1 MATFAF
7 SNIAQALRDEI
18 SAGTYP
24 VGSSLPSE
32 RELSTRFQV
41 SPGTVRVALKELV
54 AEGTVDGIRG
64 RPKTVIR
71 MPRRQASFDEFRSF
85 AQWARQQGL
94 NPGGQVITSEWLIAS
109 RTDEDLLRVPAGQRV
124 FSVVRL
130 RTLDG
135 GNVMLEHTHYPEWL
149 GEIVTRIPYDAASVT
164 SVLSDDHDVHF
175 SHAEHVFA
183 AEGAKSK
190 EAARLGV
197 SRGTAL
203 LVHRRISRDPSGR
216 PLEWSTD
223 RYISGKIM
231 LSAGSSWHHSPLQWT
246 VPGTEPW
253 NT

>member
-1 MATFAF
+1 MTTFAF
-7 SNIAQALRDEI
+7 SHIAQAMRDEI
-18 SAGTYP
+18 AAGTYP

-32 RELSTRFQV
+32 RELSVRFNV

-71 MPRRQASFDEFRSF
+71 IPRKQASYDQFRSF
-85 AQWARQQGL
+85 AQWARNQGL
-94 NPGGQVITSEWLIAS
+94 TPGGDVLSSEWLIAT
-109 RTDEDLLRVPAGQRV
+109 RMDEELLRVSEGHRV
-124 FSVVRL
+124 LSVVRR

-135 GNVMLEHTHYPEWL
+135 SNVMLEHTHYPEWL
-149 GEIVTRIPYDAASVT
+149 GEIVGEIDAQASSVT
-164 SVLSDDHDVHF
+164 SILADDHDVHF
-175 SHAEHVFA
+175 SHAEHVFS
-183 AEGAKSK
+183 AEGARGK
-190 EAARLGV
+190 EAAHLGI

-231 LSAGSSWHHSPLQWT
+231 ISAGSSWHSSPLRWT
-246 VPGTEPW
+246 IPGTEPW
-253 NT
+253 EF

>member
-7 SNIAQALRDEI
+7 SNIAQALRAEI

-32 RELSTRFQV
+32 RELSVRFNV

-85 AQWARQQGL
+85 AQWARHQGL
-94 NPGGQVITSEWLIAS
+94 EPAGQVLSSEWLIAS
-109 RTDEDLLRVPAGQRV
+109 RMDEELLRVRPGHRV
-124 FSVVRL
+124 YSVVRL

-135 GNVMLEHTHYPEWL
+135 TNVMLEHTHYPEWL
-149 GEIVTRIPYDAASVT
+149 GEIVSRIPEDAASVT
-164 SVLSDDHDVHF
+164 SVLAEDHDVHF

-183 AEGAKSK
+183 AEGARSK

-253 NT
+253 DS